1 MVPPF
6 SKTLKSHTTRNFF
19 LLQLPPPSQVQ
30 KGRHMLRLQRLA
42 VQAPLGTV
50 VAGAVVAAV
59 VRGSPHLHGHSAGD
73 SFILAA
79 LQRGPEKARV

>member
-1 MVPPF
+1 
-6 SKTLKSHTTRNFF
+6 
-19 LLQLPPPSQVQ
+19 
-30 KGRHMLRLQRLA
+30 MLRLQRLA

-50 VAGAVVAAV
+50 VVGAVV

-73 SFILAA
+73 SFIFAA